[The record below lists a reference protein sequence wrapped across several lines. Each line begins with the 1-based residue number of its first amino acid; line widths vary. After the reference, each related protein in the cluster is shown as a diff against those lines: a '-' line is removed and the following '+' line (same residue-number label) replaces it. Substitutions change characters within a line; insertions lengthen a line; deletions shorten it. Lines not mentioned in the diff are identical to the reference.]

1 MQERN
6 REGWDGNIRLK
17 GIELMEKN
25 YFLRT
30 RQKLDRKVNFF
41 FICLSSFRRNK
52 RKIIKW

>member
-41 FICLSSFRRNK
+41 LSVSVHFVETK
-52 RKIIKW
+52 GK